1 MAKSSKV
8 FNAGGRTVASMG
20 NRSRARPWGRRVFL
34 LSSRAYSGRPA
45 FNDRGNL
52 IEGRF
57 LGSSEKGS
65 ARRRVAAG
73 QRTCP
78 ARLVACSLRFGDDP
92 QTSQGKIQATSDPR
106 SVTVRMP

>member
-1 MAKSSKV
+1 MAKASKV
-8 FNAGGRTVASMG
+8 FHAGGRTVASMG
-20 NRSRARPWGRRVFL
+20 NRSPARPWGRRVFL

-45 FNDRGNL
+45 FNDRGDL

-73 QRTCP
+73 ARNCP
-78 ARLVACSLRFGDDP
+78 APLDACFLLCWVDAPTSPGRLKRCFG
-92 QTSQGKIQATSDPR
+92 PR
-106 SVTVRMP
+106 HLTVS